1 MALFVQ
7 KFGGTSVGD
16 PSRIARCAARVKQR
30 VDEGHRV
37 VVVVSAMG
45 HATDELIELASR
57 VCDKPSRRE
66 LDMLM
71 ATGEQVSV
79 ALVAMALEK
88 IGVSA
93 ASLTGGQ
100 AGITTDGAF
109 GRARVIRVDAERL
122 ESELARGRVP
132 VVCGFQGL
140 SRDGEITTLGR
151 GGSDTTAVAL
161 AAALRVCDHGGC
173 CEIFTDVDGVYT
185 ADPRLVPMASKLQR
199 ISYQEMLELASLGA
213 QVMHPRAVL
222 FGERYGVPI
231 HVRHSQ
237 RPDEGTMICRETPD
251 MEEVMVVGAALK
263 PDLGRVSLRRIP
275 NNPGVQGM
283 LFDAVA
289 KAGIMVDDIMQT
301 EFGEIASISFTVDH
315 SDLADVK
322 IAASQVLDR
331 VGTGELAIEIGLAK
345 ISVVGAGMKSHV
357 GVASRMFTAL
367 GAAGIPIHNI
377 TTSEIKISCILGKE
391 HAQRAL
397 AITHEAFGLE
407 KLGAMQSTGQT
418 ASSVA
423 SSVASPVAS
432 FVASPIASPIAGS
445 VSAT

>member
-1 MALFVQ
+1 MAVFVQ

-16 PSRIARCAARVKQR
+16 PLRIARCAARVKQR
-30 VDEGHRV
+30 VDEGHQV

-45 HATDELIELASR
+45 HATDELIELAGR
-57 VCDKPSRRE
+57 VSAKPSRRE

-93 ASLTGGQ
+93 TSLTGGQ
-100 AGITTDGAF
+100 AGIVTDGNH
-109 GRARVIRVDAERL
+109 GRALISEVSRARL
-122 ESELARGRVP
+122 DEELGFGRVP
-132 VVCGFQGL
+132 VVCGFQGV
-140 SRDGEITTLGR
+140 SRSGEITTLGR

-161 AAALRVCDHGGC
+161 ASALKVAESGGC

-185 ADPRLVPMASKLQR
+185 ADPRLVPTASKLPR
-199 ISYQEMLELASLGA
+199 ISYEEMLELALLGA

-237 RPDEGTMICRETPD
+237 RPDEGTMICRENPE
-251 MEEVMVVGAALK
+251 MEQMMVVGAALK
-263 PDLGRVSLRRIP
+263 RDLGRVSLRRIP

-289 KAGIMVDDIMQT
+289 KAGILVDDIVQT

-315 SDLADVK
+315 GDLADVK

-345 ISVVGAGMKSHV
+345 ISVVGTGMKTHV

-367 GAAGIPIHNI
+367 GDAGIPIHNI

-391 HAQRAL
+391 HAERAL
-397 AITHEAFGLE
+397 TIAHEAFGLD
-407 KLGAMQSTGQT
+407 KLALGNSAVGAG
-418 ASSVA
+418 A
-423 SSVASPVAS
+423 
-432 FVASPIASPIAGS
+432 
-445 VSAT
+445 

>member
-1 MALFVQ
+1 MAVFVQ

-16 PSRIARCAARVKQR
+16 PQRIARCAARVKHR
-30 VDEGHRV
+30 IDEGHQI

-45 HATDELIELASR
+45 HTTDELIELAAR
-57 VCDKPSRRE
+57 VTDKPSKRE

-79 ALVAMALEK
+79 ALVAMALQRL
-88 IGVSA
+88 GVRA
-93 ASLTGGQ
+93 TSLTGGQ
-100 AGITTDGAF
+100 AGITTDGDF
-109 GRARVIRVDAERL
+109 GRARVIRVARERLDAE
-122 ESELARGRVP
+122 LALGRVP
-132 VVCGFQGL
+132 VVCGFQGV
-140 SRDGEITTLGR
+140 SHDGEITTLGR

-161 AAALRVCDHGGC
+161 AAALRVAEQGGS
-173 CEIFTDVDGVYT
+173 CEIFTDVEGVYT
-185 ADPRLVPMASKLQR
+185 ADPRLVPNASKLAR
-199 ISYQEMLELASLGA
+199 ISYEEMLELALLGA

-237 RPDEGTMICRETPD
+237 RPEEGTMICRETPE

-289 KAGIMVDDIMQT
+289 RAGIMVDDIVQT

-315 SDLADVK
+315 GDLADVK

-345 ISVVGAGMKSHV
+345 ISVVGTGMKTHV

-367 GAAGIPIHNI
+367 GDAGIPIHNI

-391 HAQRAL
+391 HAERAL
-397 AITHEAFGLE
+397 AIAHEAFGLD
-407 KLGAMQSTGQT
+407 KLALGNSAVGAG
-418 ASSVA
+418 A
-423 SSVASPVAS
+423 
-432 FVASPIASPIAGS
+432 
-445 VSAT
+445 

>member
-1 MALFVQ
+1 MAVFVQ

-16 PSRIARCAARVKQR
+16 PLRIARCAARVKQR
-30 VDEGHRV
+30 VDEGHQV

-45 HATDELIELASR
+45 HATDELIELAGR
-57 VCDKPSRRE
+57 VSAKPSRRE

-79 ALVAMALEK
+79 ALVAMALER
-88 IGVSA
+88 IGVA
-93 ASLTGGQ
+93 ATSLTGGQ
-100 AGITTDGAF
+100 AGIVTDGNH
-109 GRARVIRVDAERL
+109 GRALINEVSRARL
-122 ESELARGRVP
+122 DEELGFGRVP
-132 VVCGFQGL
+132 VVCGFQGV
-140 SRDGEITTLGR
+140 SRSGEITTLGR

-161 AAALRVCDHGGC
+161 ASALKVAESGGC

-185 ADPRLVPMASKLQR
+185 ADPRLVPTASKLPR
-199 ISYQEMLELASLGA
+199 ISYEEMLELALLGA

-237 RPDEGTMICRETPD
+237 RPDEGTMICRENPE
-251 MEEVMVVGAALK
+251 MEQMMVVGAALK
-263 PDLGRVSLRRIP
+263 RDLGRVSLRRIP

-289 KAGIMVDDIMQT
+289 KAGILVDDIVQT

-315 SDLADVK
+315 GDLADVK

-345 ISVVGAGMKSHV
+345 ISVVGTGMKTHV

-367 GAAGIPIHNI
+367 GDAGIPIHNI

-391 HAQRAL
+391 HAERAL
-397 AITHEAFGLE
+397 AIAHEAFGLD
-407 KLGAMQSTGQT
+407 KLALGNSAVGAG
-418 ASSVA
+418 A
-423 SSVASPVAS
+423 
-432 FVASPIASPIAGS
+432 
-445 VSAT
+445 

>member
-1 MALFVQ
+1 MAVFVQ

-16 PSRIARCAARVKQR
+16 PKRIARCAARVKQR
-30 VDEGHRV
+30 IDEGHRV

-45 HATDELIELASR
+45 HTTDELIELAGQ
-57 VCDKPSRRE
+57 VTDQPSRRE
-66 LDMLM
+66 MDMLLS
-71 ATGEQVSV
+71 TGEQVSV
-79 ALVAMALEK
+79 ALLAMALQRL
-88 IGVSA
+88 GVA
-93 ASLTGGQ
+93 AVSLTGGQ
-100 AGITTDGAF
+100 VGITTDGAH
-109 GRARVIRVDAERL
+109 GRARVTRVARERLDAEL
-122 ESELARGRVP
+122 SRGRVP
-132 VVCGFQGL
+132 VVCGFQGIAP
-140 SRDGEITTLGR
+140 DGEITTLGR

-161 AAALRVCDHGGC
+161 AAALEVGKQGGC

-185 ADPRLVPMASKLQR
+185 ADPRRVPAASKLAR
-199 ISYQEMLELASLGA
+199 ISYEEMLELALLGA

-237 RPDEGTMICRETPD
+237 RPDEGTMICRESPE
-251 MEEVMVVGAALK
+251 MEDVMVVGAALK

-283 LFDAVA
+283 LFEAVA
-289 KAGIMVDDIMQT
+289 KAGILVDDIVQT

-315 SDLADVK
+315 GELADVK

-331 VGTGELAIEIGLAK
+331 VGTGELAVEIGLAK
-345 ISVVGAGMKSHV
+345 ISVVGTGMKSHV
-357 GVASRMFTAL
+357 GVASRMFSAL

-397 AITHEAFGLE
+397 EITHEAFGLDRI
-407 KLGAMQSTGQT
+407 GSQSAQTPTGVVAT
-418 ASSVA
+418 A
-423 SSVASPVAS
+423 
-432 FVASPIASPIAGS
+432 AGQ
-445 VSAT
+445 A

>member
-1 MALFVQ
+1 MAVFVQ

-16 PSRIARCAARVKQR
+16 PQRIARCAARVKHR
-30 VDEGHRV
+30 IDEGHQV

-45 HATDELIELASR
+45 HTTDELIELAAR
-57 VCDKPSRRE
+57 VTDKPSKRE

-79 ALVAMALEK
+79 ALVAMALQRL
-88 IGVSA
+88 GVRA
-93 ASLTGGQ
+93 TSLTGGQ
-100 AGITTDGAF
+100 AGITTDGEF
-109 GRARVIRVDAERL
+109 GRARVIRVARERLDAE
-122 ESELARGRVP
+122 LALGRVP
-132 VVCGFQGL
+132 VVCGFQGV
-140 SRDGEITTLGR
+140 SHDGEITTLGR

-161 AAALRVCDHGGC
+161 AAALRVAEQGGS
-173 CEIFTDVDGVYT
+173 CEIFTDVEGVYT
-185 ADPRLVPMASKLQR
+185 ADPRLVPNASKLAR
-199 ISYQEMLELASLGA
+199 ISYEEMLELALLGA

-237 RPDEGTMICRETPD
+237 RPDEGTMICRETPE

-289 KAGIMVDDIMQT
+289 RAGIMVDDIVQT

-315 SDLADVK
+315 GDLADVK

-345 ISVVGAGMKSHV
+345 VSVVGTGMKSHV

-377 TTSEIKISCILGKE
+377 TTSEIKISCILAKE

-397 AITHEAFGLE
+397 SIAHEAFGLDR
-407 KLGAMQSTGQT
+407 LGAGQS
-418 ASSVA
+418 ASVVVGGVA
-423 SSVASPVAS
+423 SAAASAAS
-432 FVASPIASPIAGS
+432 
-445 VSAT
+445 

>member
-1 MALFVQ
+1 MAVFVQ

-16 PSRIARCAARVKQR
+16 PKRIARCAARVKQR
-30 VDEGHRV
+30 IDEGHRV

-45 HATDELIELASR
+45 HTTDELIELAGQ
-57 VCDKPSRRE
+57 VTDQPSRRE
-66 LDMLM
+66 MDMLLS
-71 ATGEQVSV
+71 TGEQVSV
-79 ALVAMALEK
+79 ALLAMALQRIE
-88 IGVSA
+88 VDA
-93 ASLTGGQ
+93 VSLTGGQ
-100 AGITTDGAF
+100 VGITTDGAH
-109 GRARVIRVDAERL
+109 GRARVTRVARERLDAEL
-122 ESELARGRVP
+122 SRGRVP

-140 SRDGEITTLGR
+140 SPDGEITTLGR

-161 AAALRVCDHGGC
+161 AAALEVGGQGGC

-185 ADPRLVPMASKLQR
+185 ADPRRVPAASKLAR
-199 ISYQEMLELASLGA
+199 ISYEEMLELALLGA

-237 RPDEGTMICRETPD
+237 RPDEGTMICRETPE
-251 MEEVMVVGAALK
+251 MEDVMVVGAALK

-283 LFDAVA
+283 LFEAVA
-289 KAGIMVDDIMQT
+289 KAGILVDDIVQT

-315 SDLADVK
+315 SELADVK

-331 VGTGELAIEIGLAK
+331 VGTGELAVEIGLAK
-345 ISVVGAGMKSHV
+345 ISVVGTGMKSHV

-377 TTSEIKISCILGKE
+377 TTSEIKISCILGRE

-397 AITHEAFGLE
+397 EITHEAFGLDRI
-407 KLGAMQSTGQT
+407 GSPAVQSP
-418 ASSVA
+418 AA
-423 SSVASPVAS
+423 
-432 FVASPIASPIAGS
+432 
-445 VSAT
+445 SATAAAGQA

>member
-1 MALFVQ
+1 MAVFVQ

-16 PSRIARCAARVKQR
+16 PLRIARCAARVKQR
-30 VDEGHRV
+30 VDEGHQV

-45 HATDELIELASR
+45 HATDELIELAGR
-57 VCDKPSRRE
+57 VSAKPSRRE

-88 IGVSA
+88 IGVA
-93 ASLTGGQ
+93 ATSLTGGQ
-100 AGITTDGAF
+100 AGIVTDGNH
-109 GRARVIRVDAERL
+109 GRALINEVSRARL
-122 ESELARGRVP
+122 DEELGFGRVP
-132 VVCGFQGL
+132 VVCGFQGV
-140 SRDGEITTLGR
+140 SRSGEITTLGR

-161 AAALRVCDHGGC
+161 ASALKVAESGGC

-185 ADPRLVPMASKLQR
+185 ADPRLVPTASKLPR
-199 ISYQEMLELASLGA
+199 ISYEEMLELALLGA

-237 RPDEGTMICRETPD
+237 RPDEGTMICRENPE
-251 MEEVMVVGAALK
+251 MEQMMVVGAALK
-263 PDLGRVSLRRIP
+263 RDLGRVSLRRIP

-289 KAGIMVDDIMQT
+289 KAGILVDDIVQT

-315 SDLADVK
+315 GDLADVK

-345 ISVVGAGMKSHV
+345 ISVVGTGMKTHV

-367 GAAGIPIHNI
+367 GDAGIPIHNI

-391 HAQRAL
+391 HAERAL
-397 AITHEAFGLE
+397 AIAHEAFGLD
-407 KLGAMQSTGQT
+407 KLALGNSAVGAG
-418 ASSVA
+418 A
-423 SSVASPVAS
+423 
-432 FVASPIASPIAGS
+432 
-445 VSAT
+445 

>member
-1 MALFVQ
+1 MAVFVQ

-16 PSRIARCAARVKQR
+16 PQRIARCAARVKQR
-30 VDEGHRV
+30 VDEGNRV
-37 VVVVSAMG
+37 VVVASAMG
-45 HATDELIELASR
+45 HATDELIELAGR
-57 VCDKPSRRE
+57 VATKPSRRE

-79 ALVAMALEK
+79 ALVAMALERL
-88 IGVSA
+88 GVPA
-93 ASLTGGQ
+93 VSLTGGQ
-100 AGITTDGAF
+100 AGILTDGAH
-109 GRARVIRVDAERL
+109 GRARVVKVARERL
-122 ESELARGRVP
+122 EAELLAGRVP
-132 VVCGFQGL
+132 VVCGFQGV
-140 SRDGEITTLGR
+140 SREGEITTLGR

-161 AAALRVCDHGGC
+161 AAALQVAEHGGC

-185 ADPRLVPMASKLQR
+185 ADPRLVPEASKLAR
-199 ISYQEMLELASLGA
+199 ISYEEMLELALLGA

-237 RPDEGTMICRETPD
+237 RPDEGTMICRETPE

-283 LFDAVA
+283 LFEAVA
-289 KAGIMVDDIMQT
+289 KAGILVDDIVQT

-315 SDLADVK
+315 GDLADVK

-345 ISVVGAGMKSHV
+345 ISVVGTGMKSHV

-367 GAAGIPIHNI
+367 GDAGIPIHNI

-397 AITHEAFGLE
+397 AIAHEAFGLD
-407 KLGAMQSTGQT
+407 KLGARQ
-418 ASSVA
+418 A
-423 SSVASPVAS
+423 
-432 FVASPIASPIAGS
+432 AG
-445 VSAT
+445 AAP

>member
-1 MALFVQ
+1 MAVFVQ

-16 PSRIARCAARVKQR
+16 PQRIARCAARVKQR

-45 HATDELIELASR
+45 HATDELIELAGR
-57 VCDKPSRRE
+57 VTARPSRRE

-88 IGVSA
+88 LGVA
-93 ASLTGGQ
+93 ATSLTGGQ
-100 AGITTDGAF
+100 AGILTDGNH
-109 GRARVIRVDAERL
+109 GRALISEVSRARL
-122 ESELARGRVP
+122 DEELGFGRVP
-132 VVCGFQGL
+132 VVCGFQGV
-140 SRDGEITTLGR
+140 SRSGEITTLGR

-161 AAALRVCDHGGC
+161 ASALKVAETGGC

-185 ADPRLVPMASKLQR
+185 ADPRLVPTASKLAR
-199 ISYQEMLELASLGA
+199 ISYEEMLELALLGA

-237 RPDEGTMICRETPD
+237 RPDEGTMICRENPE
-251 MEEVMVVGAALK
+251 MEQMMVVGAALK
-263 PDLGRVSLRRIP
+263 RDLGRVSLRRIP

-289 KAGIMVDDIMQT
+289 KAGILVDDIVQT

-315 SDLADVK
+315 GDLADVK

-345 ISVVGAGMKSHV
+345 ISVVGTGMKTHV

-367 GAAGIPIHNI
+367 GDAGIPIHNI

-391 HAQRAL
+391 HAERAL
-397 AITHEAFGLE
+397 AIAHEAFGLDR
-407 KLGAMQSTGQT
+407 LAAGTAAAGA
-418 ASSVA
+418 AA
-423 SSVASPVAS
+423 R
-432 FVASPIASPIAGS
+432 
-445 VSAT
+445 

>member
-1 MALFVQ
+1 
-7 KFGGTSVGD
+7 
-16 PSRIARCAARVKQR
+16 
-30 VDEGHRV
+30 
-37 VVVVSAMG
+37 
-45 HATDELIELASR
+45 
-57 VCDKPSRRE
+57 
-66 LDMLM
+66 
-71 ATGEQVSV
+71 
-79 ALVAMALEK
+79 
-88 IGVSA
+88 
-93 ASLTGGQ
+93 
-100 AGITTDGAF
+100 
-109 GRARVIRVDAERL
+109 
-122 ESELARGRVP
+122 
-132 VVCGFQGL
+132 
-140 SRDGEITTLGR
+140 
-151 GGSDTTAVAL
+151 
-161 AAALRVCDHGGC
+161 
-173 CEIFTDVDGVYT
+173 
-185 ADPRLVPMASKLQR
+185 
-199 ISYQEMLELASLGA
+199 
-213 QVMHPRAVL
+213 
-222 FGERYGVPI
+222 
-231 HVRHSQ
+231 
-237 RPDEGTMICRETPD
+237 

>member
-1 MALFVQ
+1 MAVFVQ

-16 PSRIARCAARVKQR
+16 PQRIARCAARVQQR
-30 VDEGHRV
+30 VRDGHSV

-45 HATDELIELASR
+45 HTTDELIGLAGR
-57 VCDKPSRRE
+57 VTDSPSRRE

-79 ALVAMALEK
+79 ALVAMALERL
-88 IGVSA
+88 GVPA

-109 GRARVIRVDAERL
+109 GRARVMGVDRSRLDAE
-122 ESELARGRVP
+122 LAAGRVP
-132 VVCGFQGL
+132 VVCGFQGI

-161 AAALRVCDHGGC
+161 AAALRVAEQGGC

-185 ADPRLVPMASKLQR
+185 ADPRLVPSASKLSR
-199 ISYQEMLELASLGA
+199 ISYEEMLELALLGA

-237 RPDEGTMICRETPD
+237 RPDEGTLICRETPE

-283 LFDAVA
+283 LFEAVA

-315 SDLADVK
+315 GDLADVK

-345 ISVVGAGMKSHV
+345 ISVVGTGMKSHV

-397 AITHEAFGLE
+397 GIAHEAFGLDR
-407 KLGAMQSTGQT
+407 LGASVGTSVGTSPAGAQPALAGAVIGGT
-418 ASSVA
+418 AA
-423 SSVASPVAS
+423 
-432 FVASPIASPIAGS
+432 
-445 VSAT
+445 SATNIA

>member
-1 MALFVQ
+1 MAVFVQ

-16 PSRIARCAARVKQR
+16 PLRIARCAARVKQR
-30 VDEGHRV
+30 VDEGHQV

-45 HATDELIELASR
+45 HATDELIELAGR
-57 VCDKPSRRE
+57 VSAKPSRRE

-88 IGVSA
+88 IGVA
-93 ASLTGGQ
+93 ATSLTGGQ
-100 AGITTDGAF
+100 AGIVTDGNH
-109 GRARVIRVDAERL
+109 GRALINEVSRARL
-122 ESELARGRVP
+122 DEELGFGRVP
-132 VVCGFQGL
+132 VVCGFQGV
-140 SRDGEITTLGR
+140 SRSGEITTLGR

-161 AAALRVCDHGGC
+161 ASALKVAESGGC

-185 ADPRLVPMASKLQR
+185 ADPRLVPTASKLPR
-199 ISYQEMLELASLGA
+199 ISYEEMLELALLGA

-237 RPDEGTMICRETPD
+237 RPDEGTMICRENPE
-251 MEEVMVVGAALK
+251 MEQMMVVGAALK
-263 PDLGRVSLRRIP
+263 RDLGRVSLRRIP

-289 KAGIMVDDIMQT
+289 KAGILVDDIVQT

-315 SDLADVK
+315 GDLADVK

-345 ISVVGAGMKSHV
+345 ISVVGTGMKTHV

-367 GAAGIPIHNI
+367 GDAGIPIHNI

-391 HAQRAL
+391 HAERAL
-397 AITHEAFGLE
+397 AIAHEAFGLD
-407 KLGAMQSTGQT
+407 KLALGNSA
-418 ASSVA
+418 
-423 SSVASPVAS
+423 
-432 FVASPIASPIAGS
+432 
-445 VSAT
+445 VSAGA